1 MLRKRALRR
10 SVGAALVV
18 AGGLFMW
25 LAPEESTAGLVL
37 LAAAVALE
45 IAGLALEHRADKNS

>member
-1 MLRKRALRR
+1 MLKKRGLRR

-25 LAPEESTAGLVL
+25 LATETMVGVVL
-37 LAAAVALE
+37 LAAAIALE
-45 IAGLALEHRADKNS
+45 IAGLAVEHRADKS